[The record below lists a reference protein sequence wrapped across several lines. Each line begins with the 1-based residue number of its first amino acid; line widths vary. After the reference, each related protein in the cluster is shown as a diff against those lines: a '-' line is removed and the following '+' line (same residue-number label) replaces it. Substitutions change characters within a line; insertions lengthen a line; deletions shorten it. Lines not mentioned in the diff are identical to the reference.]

1 MSKNK
6 PIKISL
12 PIFIFTAIALCLV
25 TFMTTYVLV
34 TDRADPPPQDTN
46 DVQYNEDLQKVI
58 DKLAVIDGK
67 YRESYI
73 GKLDYDKILDYV
85 IYGYAAGTGDRYSAY
100 MNEETYSSY
109 TEAAVGNM
117 VGIGIHVIYDTV
129 NGYIEIVNIIENSP
143 ASESELQ
150 IGDLIYLVED
160 KSVTE
165 VGYDVAVDLMLGEEG
180 TNANFSVYRK
190 NSDGETESIPFSIT
204 RKKIITQ
211 DVFSHVYEGDKT
223 IGIIRIDSFNG
234 KAAEQFL
241 SAVESFTKEGVDK
254 LIVDVRNNPGGDL
267 NVICNVLDFL
277 LPSGP
282 IIRVMNRDGTEEGA
296 IYSGEEYFEIPI
308 AVLTNGNTAS
318 AAELFSAALKD
329 YADKGLLKNVTLV
342 GTTTFGKGSMQSIL
356 NLGDGT
362 GLKLSTAMYAPP
374 FSDNYDGVGIT
385 PDVVVEL
392 DESLSGVSIYKIK
405 DEDDN
410 QLMAAVKAL
419 NE

>member
-1 MSKNK
+1 
-6 PIKISL
+6 
-12 PIFIFTAIALCLV
+12 
-25 TFMTTYVLV
+25 
-34 TDRADPPPQDTN
+34 
-46 DVQYNEDLQKVI
+46 
-58 DKLAVIDGK
+58 
-67 YRESYI
+67 
-73 GKLDYDKILDYV
+73 
-85 IYGYAAGTGDRYSAY
+85 SAY
-100 MNEETYSSY
+100 MNEETYSAY

-143 ASESELQ
+143 ASESDLQ
-150 IGDLIYLVED
+150 IGDLIYEVEGQ
-160 KSVTE
+160 SVPE
-165 VGYDVAVDLMLGEEG
+165 VGYEYAVDLMLGEEG
-180 TNANFSVYRK
+180 TNANFSVYR
-190 NSDGETESIPFSIT
+190 STADGKENQSIHFSVT

-211 DVFSHVYEGDKT
+211 DVFSHIYEGDSS

-234 KAAEQFL
+234 KAAEQFF
-241 SAVESFTKEGVDK
+241 ATIEAFTSQGVDK

-277 LPSGP
+277 LPYGP
-282 IIRVMNRDGTEEGA
+282 IIRVMNRDGSEEAA
-296 IYSGEEYFEIPI
+296 IYSDEEYFEIPI

-329 YADKGLLKNVTLV
+329 YADKGLLHNVTLV

-356 NLGDGT
+356 NLKDGT
-362 GLKLSTAMYAPP
+362 GLKLSTGMYAPP

-392 DESLSGVSIYKIK
+392 DESLRGVSIYKIK

-419 NE
+419 TE